1 MPQYTSGA
9 ADSIFFLDAAFA
21 WPKRQTGVWL
31 YDGVGELDL
40 AAVVDVYAVSAMNQT
55 YSVANVPSVVSRY
68 GLQLVPRWQ
77 AQELPALDRLL
88 IAGGVGAEQVAQKLP
103 TELGGGEVSV
113 TLLQNDQ
120 SPGFVFTLALEDF
133 AREHD
138 VASAMFAVKRLEVR
152 SPLKLIGSQWPLHL
166 LIIPVLAGLTGG
178 IAFAGL
184 AWLSRRRFA
193 FGGNQTRFF
202 GTAPNG
208 KVSRV

>member
-1 MPQYTSGA
+1 
-9 ADSIFFLDAAFA
+9 
-21 WPKRQTGVWL
+21 
-31 YDGVGELDL
+31 VGELDL
-40 AAVVDVYAVSAMNQT
+40 AAVVDVYAASATNQT

-77 AQELPALDRLL
+77 AQELPALDLLL
-88 IAGGVGAEQVAQKLP
+88 IAGGVGAEQVAQNLP

-120 SPGFVFTLALEDF
+120 SPTFAFTLALEDF
-133 AREHD
+133 AREHG
-138 VASAMFAVKRLEVR
+138 VASALFAVKRLEVR
-152 SPLKLIGSQWPLHL
+152 SPLNLVGSQWPLHL
-166 LIIPVLAGLTGG
+166 LMIPVLAGLTGG

-184 AWLSRRRFA
+184 LWLSRRFT

-202 GTAPNG
+202 GTAPQG